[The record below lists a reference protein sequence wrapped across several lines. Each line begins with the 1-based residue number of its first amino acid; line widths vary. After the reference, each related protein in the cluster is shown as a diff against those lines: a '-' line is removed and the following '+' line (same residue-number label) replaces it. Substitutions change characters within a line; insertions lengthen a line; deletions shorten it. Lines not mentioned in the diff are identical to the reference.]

1 LISLLITL
9 LGIALAV
16 RLSLAQAPQPGE
28 ASVEGESGP
37 AVVTLSYVPIQGR
50 LTDTGGNALN
60 GNYSITANIYDATSG
75 GSVICS
81 YSGTASVT
89 NGLFVVNMLCYNQM
103 ITGQSLYLGVK
114 VGSDAEMTP
123 RQPIYPVPYAITV
136 APGAV
141 IQGETSYLFVPGTA
155 FNKNQS
161 SDSTAW
167 TSTAGSV
174 NIYSG
179 TPGTLTRSI
188 RIPITIPAVLYGQP
202 VRVTNARVYYKCLDG
217 ADNYITDTQLY
228 KQTDA
233 DSYVSLIDD
242 DTDRQ
247 SNTATSYS
255 LSTNATY
262 NTLSSSEGILTL
274 RLGLTFHNESDYI
287 TIAGVRLTLE
297 TTY

>member
-1 LISLLITL
+1 
-9 LGIALAV
+9 
-16 RLSLAQAPQPGE
+16 
-28 ASVEGESGP
+28 
-37 AVVTLSYVPIQGR
+37 VVTLSYVPIQGR

-60 GNYSITANIYDATSG
+60 GNYSITANIYDAASG
-75 GSVICS
+75 GTVICS

-141 IQGETSYLFVPGTA
+141 IKGETSYLFVPGTA

-202 VRVTNARVYYKCLDG
+202 VRVTSAKVYYKCLDG
-217 ADNYITDTQLY
+217 ANNYITDTQLY

-242 DTDRQ
+242 NTDRQ